1 MSTTQPTYD
10 EILRLFKE
18 TDESFKETAERFKET
33 DKKFKETDEK
43 FKEIAERFKETD
55 KKFKETDKKFKET
68 DEIFKE
74 TNERFKLSEGQL
86 QEGRQELKEIRRIF
100 WEMSDATDR
109 KIKEVSASIGKL
121 GNRLGDFI
129 EDAVRPA
136 AVRLFQGR
144 GIAVHEVQQNVTLQ
158 RGEEG
163 LEIDLMVVNDSEAV
177 AVECKSN
184 LKIDDVNEHLDRLA
198 KLKRLLPRYAGFKVM
213 GAVAAMVIPDNVA
226 RYAASKG
233 LFVIGQIGE
242 DLVIRNDEDFMP
254 KVW

>member
-10 EILRLFKE
+10 DILRLFKE
-18 TDESFKETAERFKET
+18 TDE
-33 DKKFKETDEK
+33 KFKETDEK
-43 FKEIAERFKETD
+43 FKETD
-55 KKFKETDKKFKET
+55 EKFKETDKQFKET
-68 DEIFKE
+68 DKQFKE
-74 TNERFKLSEGQL
+74 TERV
-86 QEGRQELKEIRRIF
+86 LKELS
-100 WEMSDATDR
+100 MATDR
-109 KIKEVSASIGKL
+109 KIKEVSASIGRL
-121 GNRLGDFI
+121 GNRLGEFI

-144 GIAVHEVQQNVTLQ
+144 GITVHEVQQNVTVQ

-184 LKIDDVNEHLDRLA
+184 LKIDDVNEHLERLA
-198 KLKRLLPRYAGFKVM
+198 KLKRLLPRYANFRVM

-233 LFVIGQIGE
+233 LFVIGQSGE
-242 DLVIRNDEDFMP
+242 DMTIRNDDDFTP
-254 KVW
+254 TIW